1 MSRAATHH
9 DRRAGGDEGAALV
22 EFAFVAV
29 LLTLLVFGII
39 NFGLIL
45 SFKQDM
51 TRAAAEGARAG
62 AVAFPNADAYDASV
76 AATNEAVDGF
86 DRTCNSGDGITCNVN
101 VHDCTVPVAPGTPS
115 SPPVTGP
122 SAPAYDC
129 VTVEL
134 VYDYDNHPLLA
145 ELPIL
150 SAALPDTIR
159 DSSVA
164 RLNS

>member
-1 MSRAATHH
+1 MTREPTQRS
-9 DRRAGGDEGAALV
+9 RRAGGDEGAALV

-29 LLTLLVFGII
+29 LLCLLVFGII

-62 AVAFPNADAYDASV
+62 AVAPPGSTSAPTTAFTAAK
-76 AATNEAVDGF
+76 AATDEAVDGF
-86 DRTCNSGDGITCNVN
+86 DKQCGVDGMTCV
-101 VHDCTVPVAPGTPS
+101 VHRHDCSVDMTTSLTPS
-115 SPPVTGP
+115 DD
-122 SAPAYDC
+122 PAGDC
-129 VTVEL
+129 ITVNL

-145 ELPIL
+145 ELPLL
-150 SAALPDTIR
+150 SAALPDVIK

-164 RLNS
+164 RVNT